1 MIGNYRL
8 QPCFRT
14 RPAEASR
21 VCELKA
27 DNKVSPF
34 AEAFAVS
41 LDHLLTQVS
50 QRRGGALVQEQLVR
64 VRTRLREH
72 RHGFSSPDQFGPA
85 AGEPGAFAAAGAV
98 ANQFAETAQYPG
110 DSGGTYGEWTGSAQ
124 YASAV

>member
-1 MIGNYRL
+1 
-8 QPCFRT
+8 
-14 RPAEASR
+14 

-50 QRRGGALVQEQLVR
+50 QRRGGPLVQEQLVR

-72 RHGFSSPDQFGPA
+72 RHGFSSPDKFGSA
-85 AGEPGAFAAAGAV
+85 AGEPHPTPAG
-98 ANQFAETAQYPG
+98 QI
-110 DSGGTYGEWTGSAQ
+110 
-124 YASAV
+124 